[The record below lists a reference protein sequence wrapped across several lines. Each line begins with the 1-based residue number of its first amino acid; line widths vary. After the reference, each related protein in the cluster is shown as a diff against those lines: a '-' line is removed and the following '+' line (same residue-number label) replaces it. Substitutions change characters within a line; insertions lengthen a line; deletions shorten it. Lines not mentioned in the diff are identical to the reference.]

1 MGRRVRRFY
10 GGSHRHEWLYAL
22 VITGLLL
29 MVPVCLC
36 MMLWLVS
43 GAHAADNWQVEGA
56 HGVLRVR
63 GELTEGACRL
73 EMDSADQ
80 SIALGSTPSAA
91 LTRAGDRGVPVALQ
105 LRLWDCLRSP
115 ARNRDERSGNLL
127 WSAQQPAVSVS
138 FIAPADADSPQ
149 LVKVYGATGVG
160 LRITD
165 ALGGDIRLGSRGA
178 ALPLAVGQSA
188 LNYRVAA
195 ERTAAPLVPGAY
207 AAQVNFQLSYD

>member
-1 MGRRVRRFY
+1 MGRRIRRFR
-10 GGSHRHEWLYAL
+10 GCHRHEWLYA
-22 VITGLLL
+22 VVVTGLLL

-43 GAHAADNWQVEGA
+43 GARAADNWQVEGTN
-56 HGVLRVR
+56 GVLRVR

-91 LTRAGDRGVPVALQ
+91 LVRAGDRGVPVALQ
-105 LRLWDCLRSP
+105 LRLRDCLQSP

-127 WSAQQPAVSVS
+127 WSAQQPAVAVR
-138 FIAPADADSPQ
+138 FVAPADADNPQ
-149 LVKVYGATGVG
+149 LVKVYGATGIG
-160 LRITD
+160 LRMTD
-165 ALGGDIRLGSRGA
+165 ERGGDIRLGSRGA
-178 ALPLAVGQSA
+178 LRPLAVGQSA
-188 LNYRVAA
+188 LHYRVMP
-195 ERTAAPLVPGAY
+195 ERTGAPLLPGAY